1 MSPKAQVAVR
11 FLEANLHR
19 KLTVE
24 DIALSVDLSRSG
36 LRYLFK
42 TQIGASPSR
51 YLKEVRLQRSRELL
65 QTSSKPVKEI
75 AYEVGYC
82 DCTRF
87 MRDFKRA
94 YGTRPSQYRS
104 EYRLTPH
111 PNKERSN

>member
-1 MSPKAQVAVR
+1 MNPKAQVAML

-24 DIALSVDLSRSG
+24 EVASSVDLSRSG

-42 TQIGASPSR
+42 TQIGAPPGR
-51 YLKEVRLQRSRELL
+51 YLKEARLQRSRELL
-65 QTSSKPVKEI
+65 QTSRKPVKVI

-94 YGTRPSQYRS
+94 YGMRPSQYRS
-104 EYRLTPH
+104 EYLFG
-111 PNKERSN
+111 S